1 MGELLVRDQ
10 CIDTDIVAK
19 YTTNM
24 PFLFLFYIN
33 LCCDTLGNF
42 SGTLREN
49 QPKKKVV

>member
-24 PFLFLFYIN
+24 PFLFSFYIN
-33 LCCDTLGNF
+33 LCCDTLGIF
-42 SGTLREN
+42 LAHLEKIS
-49 QPKKKVV
+49 